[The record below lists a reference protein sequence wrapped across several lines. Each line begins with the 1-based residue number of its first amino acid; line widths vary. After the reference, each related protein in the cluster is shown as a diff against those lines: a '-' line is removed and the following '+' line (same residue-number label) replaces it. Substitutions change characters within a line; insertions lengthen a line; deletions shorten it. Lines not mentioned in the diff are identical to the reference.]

1 MENTFN
7 SRRIIGKFI
16 GRYIAWGIIIG
27 FIAFILED
35 IAPQLINIGFTS
47 SLIIYQTVI
56 FIISTILV
64 IYLSLKY
71 ALKDVVMTT
80 KDEAMQVVKPIKVL
94 LIIVAIL
101 VMITNLLYGYG
112 IQQSGY
118 KDAENKY
125 KVVEG
130 IKNPRNEELLKLE
143 KEKVHSSSTLYL
155 AGKEIVVIFTYVY
168 AISYVENM
176 IVGLVKN
183 KKEEWLYKKVITQ
196 SAVRLCGNPKKT
208 SET

>member
-1 MENTFN
+1 MENKFN

-16 GRYIAWGIIIG
+16 GRFIAWGIIIG
-27 FIAFILED
+27 IISFILEY

-47 SLIIYQTVI
+47 SLIIYQTII

-64 IYLSLKY
+64 IILALKY
-71 ALKDVVMTT
+71 ALKDVIMTN

-94 LIIVAIL
+94 LMIVAIL

-125 KVVEG
+125 KVIEG
-130 IKNPRNEELLKLE
+130 VNNPRNEELLKIE

-168 AISYVENM
+168 VIVYVENA
-176 IVGLVKN
+176 IVSLVEN
-183 KKEEWLYKKVITQ
+183 KKEE
-196 SAVRLCGNPKKT
+196 
-208 SET
+208 